1 MNGASIRVVGQSATR
16 RRVAALAVLLLSM
29 AMMTAPAL
37 AQKWP
42 YAVRIEGA
50 RMHRHLV
57 TLPDGTTL
65 VPLMRLVPAEKD
77 TYYWYR
83 LESLLSVPERW
94 PIQIPMT
101 NIFGVFDGNGNGVAD
116 VAAYSVSFPRL
127 SGFYTDGFTKSATI
141 VEGISLT
148 PTALRNTI

>member
-1 MNGASIRVVGQSATR
+1 MAGSLGPKLALPLMGLALW
-16 RRVAALAVLLLSM
+16 AA
-29 AMMTAPAL
+29 APAL
-37 AQKWP
+37 AQEWP

-83 LESLLSVPERW
+83 LESLLTTPERW
-94 PIQIPMT
+94 PIHCRQCGHQLPSWRSP
-101 NIFGVFDGNGNGVAD
+101 
-116 VAAYSVSFPRL
+116 AASSQS
-127 SGFYTDGFTKSATI
+127 SG
-141 VEGISLT
+141 
-148 PTALRNTI
+148 TA